1 MVETSVTDVV
11 GSTVAT
17 YNPLAAF
24 YDMVFVLENLL
35 AGVAAACLASSYHRL
50 IETIGNLCALR
61 VSEPLGE
68 HRLEFLGAARALQAF
83 LHEVSKTLANLAVCN
98 LHTETVLA
106 EVLEEGVGPSRTVTL
121 LVLSIRSRRYRT
133 GVDRGTTGSV
143 SDDLAVTDELAD
155 EFQIRSLTATGAS
168 AGELKERSCELRVLD
183 VVEFN
188 EVLLGSD
195 VLYAVV
201 PVGSLSEL
209 SLERYHLER
218 LACLRV
224 TRTYID
230 AVAAAEAVHNAD
242 LHTEVHTLHGSR
254 SFHLAGGNPTLALP
268 TREGIKP
275 S

>member
-1 MVETSVTDVV
+1 M
-11 GSTVAT
+11 G
-17 YNPLAAF
+17 
-24 YDMVFVLENLL
+24 
-35 AGVAAACLASSYHRL
+35 
-50 IETIGNLCALR
+50 
-61 VSEPLGE
+61 
-68 HRLEFLGAARALQAF
+68 
-83 LHEVSKTLANLAVCN
+83 N

-121 LVLSIRSRRYRT
+121 LVLGIRSRRYRT

-168 AGELKERSCELRVLD
+168 AGELKERRCELAVLD

-188 EVLLGSD
+188 EVLLGSY